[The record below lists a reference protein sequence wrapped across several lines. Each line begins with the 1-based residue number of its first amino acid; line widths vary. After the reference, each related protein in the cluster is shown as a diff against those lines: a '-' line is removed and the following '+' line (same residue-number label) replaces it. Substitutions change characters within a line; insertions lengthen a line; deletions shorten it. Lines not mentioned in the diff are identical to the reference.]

1 MGGIMRIKK
10 LAGKKC
16 YLSPI
21 DVNDAEK
28 YAEWLNDREIV
39 NFLSIAAKS
48 ISVETERELLHTLSK
63 EHCYGIIDT
72 GTETLIGN
80 IGLHTIDYL
89 NRSAEIGIFIGNKD
103 YWASGYG
110 AEALSLLID
119 YAYRILNIH
128 NISLKLFD
136 YNERA
141 LKCYQAVGFQKI
153 GAIRDGLIRNMEYHN
168 IILMDILPTEF
179 YEKNPQYK
187 QEK

>member
-1 MGGIMRIKK
+1 M
-10 LAGKKC
+10 
-16 YLSPI
+16 
-21 DVNDAEK
+21 
-28 YAEWLNDREIV
+28 
-39 NFLSIAAKS
+39 
-48 ISVETERELLHTLSK
+48 
-63 EHCYGIIDT
+63 
-72 GTETLIGN
+72 
-80 IGLHTIDYL
+80 HTIDYL

-103 YWASGYG
+103 YWSNGYG
-110 AEALSLLID
+110 TEALSLLID

>member
-1 MGGIMRIKK
+1 MRIKK

-48 ISVETERELLHTLSK
+48 ISVETERELLHALSK

-103 YWASGYG
+103 YWSNGYG